1 MRKKG
6 FLLPLLNETVE
17 TRLLYLDRNL
27 TLETLARELSTNRTY
42 IYDAISS
49 IGMNYS
55 TYINSYRTQYAIDLL
70 LDSRRQNLSVDDVA
84 EISGF
89 SSPRQMNFYIKKS
102 AGVTARALRKRIF
115 DN

>member
-17 TRLLYLDRNL
+17 SRLLYLDRNL
-27 TLETLARELSTNRTY
+27 TLEALARELSTNRTY

-49 IGMNYS
+49 MGMNYS
-55 TYINSYRTQYAIDLL
+55 TYINSYRAQYAIDLL
-70 LDSRRQNLSVDDVA
+70 LDSGRQNLSVDDVA